1 MSFSENGVMSPA
13 DYAAINGNN
22 NGFGGF
28 GGDGAWWIIVLLLL
42 VKGLQRCHNG
52 NLI

>member
-22 NGFGGF
+22 GFGGF
-28 GGDGAWWIIVLLLL
+28 GGDGW
-42 VKGLQRCHNG
+42 
-52 NLI
+52 